1 MPLLLL
7 APAEVEVVAAVI
19 RGSSRKRKRY
29 SAHIISN
36 TILHWYKVKNLTPR
50 GVSTQAS
57 LFKKL
62 CRKTDASN
70 MKAMQELKT
79 ELLPFLPRKK
89 NEADSEVLESLKSI
103 GPMKTQPFLPNVQW
117 KNGNITEDV
126 EGGCEDWE
134 ADGTEKKKKKKR
146 KVPAKKKG
154 AKGKPVQSEASTPS
168 EDKPNKR
175 MTVFGKYTPGKF
187 AEARKRFI
195 AGLKDTCGYR
205 EACQRW
211 SNSDEKWELLSE
223 MPYTDNDFVEVFAG
237 CAEDGRRG
245 VGLDVVDDPMA
256 FDLTSD
262 VGFILALNEA
272 ELLPPKDPYFVDM
285 TKTDFELFRDH
296 MADLD
301 KDVFDDVALQQ

>member
-1 MPLLLL
+1 MLLLLLLL

-36 TILHWYKVKNLTPR
+36 AILHWYKVKNLTPR

-89 NEADSEVLESLKSI
+89 NQADSEVLESLKSI

-117 KNGNITEDV
+117 KSGNVTEDA

-134 ADGTEKKKKKKR
+134 AGGTQKKKR
-146 KVPAKKKG
+146 SKGPAKKKG
-154 AKGKPVQSEASTPS
+154 AKGKPVQSEESTPS
-168 EDKPNKR
+168 KEKPNKR
-175 MTVFGKYTPGKF
+175 MMVFGKYTPGKF
-187 AEARKRFI
+187 AQARKSYI
-195 AGLKDTCGYR
+195 ARIKDTCGYR
-205 EACQRW
+205 EACKRW
-211 SNSDEKWELLSE
+211 NNSDEKWELLSE
-223 MPYTDNDFVEVFAG
+223 MPHQDNDFVELFAG
-237 CAEDGRRG
+237 DAEDGRHG
-245 VGLDVVDDPMA
+245 VGMDIIDDPMA

-262 VGFILALNEA
+262 VGFILAINEA
-272 ELLPPKDPYFVDM
+272 ELLPPKDPYRVDM
-285 TKTDFELFRDH
+285 AKTDFELFRDH
-296 MADLD
+296 MSDLD
-301 KDVFDDVALQQ
+301 KDTFDD